1 MTQLQAARKGLVTEA
16 MKLGEPVVSAT
27 YAFTT
32 LGAGARAHFCMMS
45 DTHAQWKPF
54 GMIVKKIKELAPAAV
69 V

>member
-16 MKLGEPVVSAT
+16 MKLGAPVVSKT